1 MMQSQQH
8 AVHECASVYG
18 PTKETG
24 SREAILKKLKKL
36 IRFFSRE
43 NVKDNQRKA
52 SESFLHNPIFHN
64 LKNY

>member
-24 SREAILKKLKKL
+24 SREAILKKQRNLL
-36 IRFFSRE
+36 DFFSG
-43 NVKDNQRKA
+43 KM
-52 SESFLHNPIFHN
+52 
-64 LKNY
+64 